1 MEGPFG
7 TAQDFNTPSSSR
19 RRSYCRRVAACFCTT
34 NSRSPAPSAE
44 PLGSVVFLKSR
55 LRRYSARSATA
66 NSIGNH
72 YRFWLRL
79 GVGRGRTGACV
90 RWQAPVP
97 REVHA
102 CLWRRLSVRV
112 IAVFPNHNQA
122 ITVGTPGRL
131 L

>member
-7 TAQDFNTPSSSR
+7 TAQDFNTPSSSSR
-19 RRSYCRRVAACFCTT
+19 RAPWRRVAECFCTT

-66 NSIGNH
+66 NSIGND
-72 YRFWLRL
+72 RWFWLKL
-79 GVGRGRTGACV
+79 GVERGRTGACV

-102 CLWRRLSVRV
+102 CLWRRLNGRV

-122 ITVGTPGRL
+122 IAVGTSGRFL
-131 L
+131 